1 MNGGEIKIVITLRTD
16 GSLNVNGPLVS
27 KLLCYGMLEQAR
39 DVVRNFEEPKLVQ
52 PVTDMSLFKGRKRG
66 N

>member
-1 MNGGEIKIVITLRTD
+1 MNGEIKLVITLHVD
-16 GSLNVNGPLVS
+16 GKLNVNGPLAN

-52 PVTDMSLFKGRKRG
+52 PVTDMSLFKGRKGG